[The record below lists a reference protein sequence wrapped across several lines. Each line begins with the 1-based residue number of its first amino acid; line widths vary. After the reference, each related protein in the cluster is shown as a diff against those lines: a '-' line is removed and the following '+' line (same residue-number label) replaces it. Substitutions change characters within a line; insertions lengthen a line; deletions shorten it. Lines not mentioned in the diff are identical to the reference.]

1 MNRNTAILILLQ
13 KHNVPN
19 CQTIGIG
26 VLKLSL
32 LELTVDNSALNKL
45 DGGKLDAGWDWD
57 WEGGSCFRE
66 ILAKAVNDR
75 L

>member
-57 WEGGSCFRE
+57 WEGEVVFGKFWQ
-66 ILAKAVNDR
+66 K
-75 L
+75 